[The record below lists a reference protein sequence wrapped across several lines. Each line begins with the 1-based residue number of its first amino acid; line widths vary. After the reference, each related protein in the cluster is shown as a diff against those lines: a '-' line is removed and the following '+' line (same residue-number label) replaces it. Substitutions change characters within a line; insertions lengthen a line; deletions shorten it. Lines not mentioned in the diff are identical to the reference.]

1 MSDIVE
7 TIAARIGARHRPA
20 YEAWRKY
27 PGKPPEGVLR
37 CEWGEF
43 YMTEPG
49 GADESTMVSFVA
61 ADGHTSVR
69 SLTWREVVA
78 EIVAELRADGLLA
91 D

>member
-1 MSDIVE
+1 
-7 TIAARIGARHRPA
+7 
-20 YEAWRKY
+20 
-27 PGKPPEGVLR
+27 
-37 CEWGEF
+37 
-43 YMTEPG
+43 
-49 GADESTMVSFVA
+49 MVSFVA